1 MSLGKW
7 KEREKEQRR
16 NDIIN
21 VARKLFADRDFDE
34 VSMDEIAENIGLG
47 KSTLYLYFKNKEALF
62 FAIELRG
69 IQIWVEMV
77 KEEVEKGNTGLEKL
91 ILYINATREFS
102 TKYPNCLRMLYSP
115 TSNKKQFDLDK
126 LNSSEEFQEVRGLF
140 KELMFIAI
148 DSIQKGINDG
158 EIRPDVDPVEATILL
173 SVIINGTVNMGSWS
187 KEILESKGIDEQRF
201 SNATGDLYLH
211 MLSENIKVRNE
222 ANKMQ

>member
-21 VARKLFADRDFDE
+21 AARKFFADKDFND
-34 VSMDEIAENIGLG
+34 VSMDEIAEDIGLG
-47 KSTLYLYFKNKEALF
+47 KSTLYNYFKNKEALY

-69 IQIWVEMV
+69 IQIWIEIV
-77 KEEVEKGNTGLEKL
+77 KEEIKKGNTGLEKL

-102 TKYPNCLRMLYSP
+102 KKYPNCLRMLYSP
-115 TSNKKQFDLDK
+115 TSNKQVNKDK
-126 LNSSEEFQEVRGLF
+126 LNSSEEFQEVRELF

-148 DSIQKGINDG
+148 DSIQTGISDG
-158 EIRPDVDPVEATILL
+158 EIRQDVDPVEATILL

-187 KEILESKGIDEQRF
+187 KEILESKGIDEEKF
-201 SNATGDLYLH
+201 TNTTGDLFLH
-211 MLSENIKVRNE
+211 MLSEKY
-222 ANKMQ
+222 

>member
-7 KEREKEQRR
+7 KEREREQRR

-21 VARKLFADRDFDE
+21 AARKLFVDRDFDE

-47 KSTLYLYFKNKEALF
+47 KSTLYLYFKNKEALY

-77 KEEVEKGNTGLEKL
+77 KEEVKKGKTGLEKL

-102 TKYPNCLRMLYSP
+102 KKYPNCLRMLYSP
-115 TSNKKQFDLDK
+115 TNNKKQFDMNK

-140 KELMFIAI
+140 KELMFIGI
-148 DSIQKGINDG
+148 DLIQTGKNDG
-158 EIRPDVDPVEATILL
+158 EIRPDVDPVEATVLL
-173 SVIINGTVNMGSWS
+173 SVIINGMVNMGSWS
-187 KEILESKGIDEQRF
+187 KEILESKGINEQKF
-201 SNATGDLYLH
+201 INDTGDLFLH
-211 MLSENIKVRNE
+211 MLSENIK
-222 ANKMQ
+222 

>member
-7 KEREKEQRR
+7 KEREREQRR

-21 VARKLFADRDFDE
+21 AARKLFADRDFDE
-34 VSMDEIAENIGLG
+34 VSMDEIAEDIGLG
-47 KSTLYLYFKNKEALF
+47 KSTLYLYFKNKEALY

-77 KEEVEKGNTGLEKL
+77 KEEVKKGKTGLEKL

-102 TKYPNCLRMLYSP
+102 KKYPNCLRMLYSP
-115 TSNKKQFDLDK
+115 TNNKKQFDMNK

-140 KELMFIAI
+140 KELMFIGI
-148 DSIQKGINDG
+148 DSIQTGKNDG

-173 SVIINGTVNMGSWS
+173 SVIINGMVNMGSWS
-187 KEILESKGIDEQRF
+187 KEILESKGINEQKF
-201 SNATGDLYLH
+201 TNDTGDLFLH
-211 MLSENIKVRNE
+211 MLSENIK
-222 ANKMQ
+222 

>member
-7 KEREKEQRR
+7 KEREREQRR

-21 VARKLFADRDFDE
+21 AARKLFVDRDFDE

-47 KSTLYLYFKNKEALF
+47 KSTLYLYFKNKEALY

-77 KEEVEKGNTGLEKL
+77 KEEVKKGKTGLEKL

-102 TKYPNCLRMLYSP
+102 KKYPNCLRMLYSP
-115 TSNKKQFDLDK
+115 TNNKKQFDMNK

-140 KELMFIAI
+140 KELMFIGI
-148 DSIQKGINDG
+148 DSIQTGKNDG
-158 EIRPDVDPVEATILL
+158 EIRPDVDPVEATVLL
-173 SVIINGTVNMGSWS
+173 SVIINGMVNMGSWS
-187 KEILESKGIDEQRF
+187 KEILESKGINEQKF
-201 SNATGDLYLH
+201 TNDTGDLFLH
-211 MLSENIKVRNE
+211 MLSENIK
-222 ANKMQ
+222 

>member
-16 NDIIN
+16 NDIIDS
-21 VARKLFADRDFDE
+21 ARKFFADRDFDE
-34 VSMDEIAENIGLG
+34 VSMDEIAKDIGLG
-47 KSTLYLYFKNKEALF
+47 KSTLYLYFKNKEALY

-77 KEEVEKGNTGLEKL
+77 KEEVKKGNTCLEKL
-91 ILYINATREFS
+91 KLYINATREFS

-115 TSNKKQFDLDK
+115 TNNKNKFDLNK

-140 KELMFIAI
+140 KELMFIGI
-148 DSIQKGINDG
+148 DSIQTGINDG
-158 EIRPDVDPVEATILL
+158 EIRPDVDPVEAIILL

-187 KEILESKGIDEQRF
+187 KEILESKGIDEQKF
-201 SNATGDLYLH
+201 NNDSWDLFLH
-211 MLSENIKVRNE
+211 MLSENIK
-222 ANKMQ
+222 